1 MDFTDNKLF
10 IIFLLLG
17 IIYCGNC
24 QAQRA
29 KDISAEYTYV
39 APTNISITEAKRI
52 AAERARIEA
61 LAEEF
66 GTDISQTNMTQ
77 VKNSATES
85 NVDFLSIG
93 SSEVKGEWLRDTKE
107 PEYDINID
115 GENIIIKVVVWG
127 EAREIKKS
135 SIELDVAILRNGT
148 EKKFASEE
156 FKNGDDIFVYFK
168 SPTNGYVAIY
178 LMDEENTA
186 YCLLPYS
193 GDNNG
198 QFTIKGN
205 ESYIFFDSKQGK
217 TDEERFLID
226 QLTLTCTK
234 ESEFNQIFV
243 IFSPQPFTKAIDEQT
258 GENIPRSLNSDDF
271 QKWLTKNRL
280 KDKDMTVVERMIKI
294 YQ

>member
-156 FKNGDDIFVYFK
+156 FKNGDDMFVYFK

>member
-127 EAREIKKS
+127 EAREIKKN

-156 FKNGDDIFVYFK
+156 FKNGDDMFVYFK

>member
-1 MDFTDNKLF
+1 
-10 IIFLLLG
+10 
-17 IIYCGNC
+17 
-24 QAQRA
+24 
-29 KDISAEYTYV
+29 
-39 APTNISITEAKRI
+39 
-52 AAERARIEA
+52 
-61 LAEEF
+61 
-66 GTDISQTNMTQ
+66 
-77 VKNSATES
+77 
-85 NVDFLSIG
+85 
-93 SSEVKGEWLRDTKE
+93 
-107 PEYDINID
+107 
-115 GENIIIKVVVWG
+115 
-127 EAREIKKS
+127 
-135 SIELDVAILRNGT
+135 
-148 EKKFASEE
+148 
-156 FKNGDDIFVYFK
+156 
-168 SPTNGYVAIY
+168 
-178 LMDEENTA
+178 MDEENTA